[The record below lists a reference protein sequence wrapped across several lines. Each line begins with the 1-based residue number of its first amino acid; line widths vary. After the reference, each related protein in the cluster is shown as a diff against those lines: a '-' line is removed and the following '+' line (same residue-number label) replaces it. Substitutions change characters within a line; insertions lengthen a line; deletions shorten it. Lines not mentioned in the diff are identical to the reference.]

1 MNIGQPCGLY
11 QSLLS
16 ESSYPGY
23 PENCPSSWG
32 CQSSE
37 STVHSH
43 DFVTICDILGKYM
56 HLYHQ
61 CLNSG
66 DLGVVKT
73 LCFEL
78 GVFSTTSLNNPVLD
92 LFGSNS
98 TDDGVEHGRYQK
110 IENSKHDMYYSGHMM
125 FKVVGKESKEQRCKK
140 PRWHRYRRHMCQ
152 KPWAGLHWRVI
163 TAQLPKSSHRIHWWQ

>member
-1 MNIGQPCGLY
+1 
-11 QSLLS
+11 
-16 ESSYPGY
+16 
-23 PENCPSSWG
+23 
-32 CQSSE
+32 
-37 STVHSH
+37 
-43 DFVTICDILGKYM
+43 M
-56 HLYHQ
+56 HLYYQ

-98 TDDGVEHGRYQK
+98 TDDGVEHGRYQE

-125 FKVVGKESKEQRCKK
+125 FKVVGKESKEQRFKK
-140 PRWHRYRRHMCQ
+140 PR
-152 KPWAGLHWRVI
+152 
-163 TAQLPKSSHRIHWWQ
+163 